1 MQRKFSFVGVT
12 AGMIVLF
19 AAQLAAQ
26 EVNTTAAQMNV
37 NGPLTY
43 LQGIF
48 PVVVAPTVLG
58 VGPLETSAFIGSVNV
73 VRIAGAPSMPVLL
86 AYGTYRPSAFAAP
99 NFGFDLADAGGF
111 YANQILLS
119 GFGSGPSPSAQTNA
133 TGTLQISMTLQCPVP
148 GPGACGP
155 SLPLVTALQ
164 AVVADATNAPLFIR
178 STAAS
183 VISVFEGPP
192 TTFALSADSS
202 ATFSFPPGFVFNFY
216 GTNYT
221 NCFVSA
227 NGFIS
232 FGAMDPGF
240 PNPSVTTA
248 RIGVR
253 RIMSFYQDLEPQVS
267 ATAYTTRIFAH
278 SFVDAGQTKVRV
290 VHENVAEFA
299 DSSGPHGGEV
309 VMSQN
314 GDIEIFMP
322 PYCQT
327 PAINTVVGITPG
339 NNIDSGITPV
349 PGQTPYGRD
358 LTADATLGPTP
369 LGINRIG
376 FELFD
381 YGSVPF
387 IPPLNVLDL
396 IGFGFTPGAL
406 YSPGIR
412 FIRNP
417 LVNTVGQAEYI
428 VQ

>member
-1 MQRKFSFVGVT
+1 MTGKHDIFVF
-12 AGMIVLF
+12 AGAILVF
-19 AAQLAAQ
+19 AASLTAQ

-43 LQGIF
+43 NLGF
-48 PVVVAPTVLG
+48 LPVLVGSPVLG
-58 VGPLETSAFIGSVNV
+58 VGPLETTAFIGSVNV
-73 VRIAGAPSMPVLL
+73 VRLSGAPSMPVLIAFG
-86 AYGTYRPSAFAAP
+86 AYQPNAFTAP

-119 GFGSGPSPSAQTNA
+119 GFSNGPQPGAQTNA
-133 TGTLQISMTLQCPVP
+133 TGTLQISMTLTCPVS
-148 GPGACGP
+148 GAGACAAF
-155 SLPLVTALQ
+155 LPAVTALQ
-164 AVVADATNAPLFIR
+164 SVIGDATNAPLFIR

-183 VISVFEGPP
+183 VISVFDGPP
-192 TTFALSADSS
+192 TTFTLTGDNSQ
-202 ATFSFPPGFVFNFY
+202 TFSFPPGFVFNFY

-232 FGAMDPGF
+232 FGATDTGF
-240 PNPSVTTA
+240 PSPSVATVRA
-248 RIGVR
+248 GVR
-253 RIMSFYQDLEPQVS
+253 RIMTFYQDLEPQVS
-267 ATAYTTRIFAH
+267 TSAYTTRVFAH

-290 VHENVAEFA
+290 VQENLSEFA
-299 DSSGPHGGEV
+299 DSTGPHGGEI

-327 PAINTVVGITPG
+327 PSINTVFGITPG
-339 NNIDSGITPV
+339 ANIDSGFTPV
-349 PGQTPYGRD
+349 PGQTPFGRD
-358 LTADATLGPTP
+358 LTADANLGPTP

-381 YGSVPF
+381 YGAIPF
-387 IPPLNVLDL
+387 MAPVNPLDL
-396 IGFGFTPGAL
+396 VGFGFTPGAL
-406 YSPGIR
+406 YSPGVR
-412 FIRNP
+412 FLRNP
-417 LVNTVGQAEYI
+417 LVTGVGQAEYI